1 MSTILVGA
9 DASERSEDA
18 IALARTLGERSR
30 ARLVLAAAVPGT
42 PVGLVGGTAV
52 AVLVQEALKEAQA
65 RLEATAATLRES
77 GYDVDCVARG
87 FISAG
92 RLLQTVAEERAAD
105 LIVVGSTKTGRI
117 GRVFSGSTAE
127 RLLHGAPCPVA
138 VAPVGY
144 RDVDHHRLRWIGVA
158 FDGSDEAHAALRA
171 GVALATRYGAQLD
184 VLAVLDVMGF
194 GAPAL
199 MGGPGY
205 DRTRADAEATARAH
219 LESVIAELAPEAR
232 PTGWLLVGDPA
243 DELARFSKD
252 LDLLLAG
259 SRGYGPMRAVLLGG
273 MSGRL
278 IREASC
284 PLLITPRGAEH
295 PLEGLLESG
304 TAAATGS

>member
-1 MSTILVGA
+1 MTTILIGA
-9 DASERSEDA
+9 DASERSQDA
-18 IALARTLGERSR
+18 IALARKLADRSGSQ
-30 ARLVLAAAVPGT
+30 LVLAAAVPCT
-42 PVGLVGGTAV
+42 PVGLVAGNAIV
-52 AVLVQEALKEAQA
+52 VLVQEVVKETKA
-65 RLEATAATLRES
+65 RLEATAATLRKA
-77 GYDVDCVARG
+77 GYDVDCVTRG

-92 RLLQTVAEERAAD
+92 QLLQTVAEERAVD
-105 LIVVGSTKTGRI
+105 LIIVGSTQTGRI

-144 RDVDHHRLRWIGVA
+144 RDIDHHQLRWIGVA
-158 FDGSDEAHAALRA
+158 FDGSDEARSALRA
-171 GVALATRYGAQLD
+171 GVALAIRHGAQLD
-184 VLAVLDVMGF
+184 VLTVLDVMGF

-199 MGGPGY
+199 MGGPGH
-205 DRTRADAEATARAH
+205 DRTRADVEATARAH

-232 PTGWLLVGDPA
+232 PTGWLLTGDPA

-278 IREASC
+278 IREAAC

-295 PLEGLLESG
+295 PLEGLLESD
-304 TAAATGS
+304 TAAASGP